1 MKKWFQCIFIV
12 SLLQLTACWDSSN
25 IESLS
30 FVMGVGI
37 EVQEDQEDTIGLLTQ
52 LYLPLSDE
60 NISSSISY
68 RNKYSTGNSV
78 LDAIRHLELIDQ
90 GIMSDHQMILVLDT
104 DAVKKWGVEKL
115 INQKIRDERT
125 KRGVKVVLTNESLG
139 TLFSYPK
146 GNNASPT
153 SKTIDDLSENKDRTT
168 EIPAPVTLGL
178 LADSAS
184 RHQSIVLPNVR
195 VKDDNIKFDGGYIVK
210 NGEEMGT
217 YVSPYQVSLLNWLT
231 GDIKG
236 GVLTKVVNGNR
247 TVYEI
252 LDVHLDSI
260 ETSLTNDR
268 LRIDIKVSSDGR
280 LAENWDPH
288 EDAYDAQYLKN
299 LEKELQAQLTSDVE
313 TMIHELQHEFKTDPV
328 NLQQYVKIQ
337 HYDFWEKKQ
346 SNWDAVFE
354 QADIHYE
361 VDLSIIDFGTRGNR
375 SEIHE

>member
-1 MKKWFQCIFIV
+1 M
-12 SLLQLTACWDSSN
+12 
-25 IESLS
+25 
-30 FVMGVGI
+30 
-37 EVQEDQEDTIGLLTQ
+37 
-52 LYLPLSDE
+52 
-60 NISSSISY
+60 
-68 RNKYSTGNSV
+68 
-78 LDAIRHLELIDQ
+78 
-90 GIMSDHQMILVLDT
+90 
-104 DAVKKWGVEKL
+104 
-115 INQKIRDERT
+115 
-125 KRGVKVVLTNESLG
+125 VLTNESLS

-153 SKTIDDLSENKDRTT
+153 SKTIVDLSKNKDRTT

-178 LADSAS
+178 LADSTS
-184 RHQSIVLPNVR
+184 RQQSILLPNVR

-288 EDAYDAQYLKN
+288 EDAYDAQYLK
-299 LEKELQAQLTSDVE
+299 KPRKRITS
-313 TMIHELQHEFKTDPV
+313 TTD
-328 NLQQYVKIQ
+328 I
-337 HYDFWEKKQ
+337 
-346 SNWDAVFE
+346 
-354 QADIHYE
+354 
-361 VDLSIIDFGTRGNR
+361 
-375 SEIHE
+375 